1 MDATLMVITLLS
13 LATTGAVLLYLT
25 RLVRDERERS
35 DARVAAL
42 AEQIRPE
49 PAGVPADA
57 LELRRQHALREIRN
71 LGRTLDQTT
80 SAQPG
85 AGQPPR
91 PSRQAPQRPVERTSV
106 VEAAGGDQKEAAAAT
121 LFAQEPDGPSA
132 RRIWAAVA
140 MGAAVVGLV
149 LALVFV
155 LNGPVDSHEAAP
167 ASASQPLELLSL
179 AHTRSGQSV
188 TVSGV
193 VRNPAGA
200 TSRDGVAAV
209 VFLFDGTGRFLS
221 SARADLDYRALG
233 PGDDSP
239 FVVVA
244 PRGEGVA
251 RYRVSFRA
259 GDSLVPHVDRRG
271 EPAGAPLP

>member
-1 MDATLMVITLLS
+1 MDATLMVITLVS

-25 RLVRDERERS
+25 RLVREERERS
-35 DARVAAL
+35 DARVATL
-42 AEQIRPE
+42 AEQIRSE
-49 PAGVPADA
+49 TAGTPADA
-57 LELRRQHALREIRN
+57 LEQRRQLALREIRN
-71 LGRTLDQTT
+71 LGRMMDQTT
-80 SAQPG
+80 SPRVG
-85 AGQPPR
+85 VGQPSQ
-91 PSRQAPQRPVERTSV
+91 PSRPVPQPPVEPGPVREATDRDQQQA
-106 VEAAGGDQKEAAAAT
+106 AAGT
-121 LFAQEPDGPSA
+121 LFAQEADAPSS
-132 RRIWAAVA
+132 RRLWAAA
-140 MGAAVVGLV
+140 AIGAAVVGLV

-155 LNGPVDSHEAAP
+155 LNGPAKSHEAAQ
-167 ASASQPLELLSL
+167 AATSQPLELLSL
-179 AHTRSGQSV
+179 AHARSGSSV

-200 TSRDGVAAV
+200 ANRDGVAAV

-233 PGDDSP
+233 PGDESP

-244 PRGEGVA
+244 PRGESVA